1 MTELYNSS
9 ITTRLIDPVFDKAKF
24 RSEFRLTSD
33 TAYLTNLRLLN
44 VGVQSTPAQ
53 DLNPLTGS
61 AGCIK
66 SIQLYDGNQ
75 LLDQLL
81 EASIYNGFKSFMNPN
96 DKNLSVN
103 RNLNNNG
110 LGYVVSGNQ
119 TQDATSGKASRDD
132 LKVRT
137 QNEPTDSDS
146 KAWVSVAEML
156 PFLRSSLY
164 LPTNVYRNLRL
175 VVNWKNANELKDMVA
190 DDRTHTLSTYEDT
203 ILVADEMNP
212 SDSRDAVMNNYNGV
226 VYRPVEHD
234 SVDLPEITNAN
245 GSALTGTKAQS
256 NSNMVKGFNGKMLHD
271 LLVVQTPTKES
282 TYTSGNASTGYANQG
297 SQSLYKSKYQVR
309 VNGANK
315 LSRDGWVGHNQRLGQ
330 LVDTFG
336 ECNIIMGQN
345 QTFLEDGNNYI
356 DNGTTLMGQLDYTGL
371 EVQEKIDELIV
382 DVDRTGVEGNN
393 SLNQRIRLN
402 MFGTTQKEVVMR
414 NDGRYNVIYS

>member
-1 MTELYNSS
+1 MTELYNSN

-24 RSEFRLTSD
+24 RSEFRLHPD

-44 VGVQSTPAQ
+44 VGVQSSPAQ
-53 DLNPLTGS
+53 ELNPLVGS
-61 AGCIK
+61 QGCIK

-103 RNLNNNG
+103 RDLNNNG
-110 LGYVVSGNQ
+110 LGYVVTGNQ
-119 TQDATSGKASRDD
+119 TQDATSGKASRDS
-132 LKVRT
+132 LKVTT
-137 QNEPTDSDS
+137 QNAPADTDS
-146 KAWVSVAEML
+146 KAWVSVADML

-164 LPTNVYRNLRL
+164 LPTNIYRSLRL
-175 VVNWKNANELKDMVA
+175 VINWKNANELKDMVA

-212 SDSRDAVMNNYNGV
+212 SDSRNAVMNNYNGV

-234 SVDLPEITNAN
+234 SVDLPPITGIATN
-245 GSALTGTKAQS
+245 GTKAQS
-256 NSNMVKGFNGKMLHD
+256 NSNMVKGFNGKNLHD
-271 LLVVQTPTKES
+271 LLLVQTPTDDS

-297 SQSLYKSKYQVR
+297 SQSLYKSKYQIR
-309 VNGANK
+309 VNGSNK
-315 LSRDGWVGHNQRLGQ
+315 LSRDGWSGHNQRLGQ

-336 ECNIIMGQN
+336 ECNIIVGQN
-345 QTFLEDGNNYI
+345 QTFLADGNNYI
-356 DNGTTLMGQLDYTGL
+356 DNGTTLMGQLDYTGF
-371 EVQEKIDELIV
+371 EVQEKVDELIV
-382 DVDRTGVEGNN
+382 EVDRTGIDGNT
-393 SLNQRIRLN
+393 SLNQRVRLN

>member
-24 RSEFRLTSD
+24 RSEFRLHPD
-33 TAYLTNLRLLN
+33 TAYLTNLRLLS
-44 VGVQSTPAQ
+44 VGVKSTPAQ
-53 DLNPLTGS
+53 ALNPLTGS
-61 AGCIK
+61 RGCIK

-81 EASIYNGFKSFMNPN
+81 EASIYNGFKSFMNSN
-96 DKNLSVN
+96 DDNLSVN
-103 RNLNNNG
+103 RELNNNG
-110 LGYVVSGNQ
+110 LGYVASGNQ
-119 TQDATSGKASRDD
+119 TQEAGGEASSNSI
-132 LKVRT
+132 KVDT
-137 QNEPTDSDS
+137 QNTPDDTDGQ
-146 KAWVSVAEML
+146 AWVSVADML

-164 LPTNVYRNLRL
+164 LPTNVYRSLRL
-175 VVNWKNANELKDMVA
+175 VVNWKSASELKDMVA
-190 DDRTHTLSTYEDT
+190 EDRTHTLTTYEDT

-234 SVDLPEITNAN
+234 SVDLPAITGISAN
-245 GSALTGTKAQS
+245 GTKAQS
-256 NSNMVKGFNGKMLHD
+256 NSNMVKGYNGKMLHD
-271 LLVVQTPTKES
+271 LLLVQTPTDDS
-282 TYTSGNASTGYANQG
+282 TYTSGNANLAYANQG
-297 SQSLYKSKYQVR
+297 SKSLYKSKYQVR
-309 VNGANK
+309 VNGVNK
-315 LSRDGWVGHNQRLGQ
+315 LSRDGWEGHNQRLGQ

-345 QTFLEDGNNYI
+345 ETFLAEGNNYI
-356 DNGTTLMGQLDYTGL
+356 DDGTALMGQLDYTGL
-371 EVQEKIDELIV
+371 EVQEKVDELIV
-382 DVDRTGVEGNN
+382 DVDRTGVDGNA

>member
-1 MTELYNSS
+1 MTELYNSN

-24 RSEFRLTSD
+24 RSEFRLQPD
-33 TAYLTNLRLLN
+33 TAYLTNLRLLSC
-44 VGVQSTPAQ
+44 GVQSTPAQ
-53 DLNPLTGS
+53 KLNPLTGS
-61 AGCIK
+61 QGCIK

-81 EASIYNGFKSFMNPN
+81 EASIYNGFKSFMHPN
-96 DKNLSVN
+96 DANLSVN
-103 RNLNNNG
+103 RFLNNNG

-119 TQDATSGKASRDD
+119 TQDATTGKASRDS

-137 QNEPTDSDS
+137 QNTPDDSDA

-156 PFLRSSLY
+156 PFLRSSLH
-164 LPTNVYRNLRL
+164 LPTNVYRHLRL
-175 VVNWKNANELKDMVA
+175 VVNWKNATELKDMVA
-190 DDRTHTLSTYEDT
+190 EDRTHTLSTYQDT

-226 VYRPVEHD
+226 AYRPIEHD
-234 SVDLPEITNAN
+234 SVDLPAIT
-245 GSALTGTKAQS
+245 GITGTKAQS

-271 LLVVQTPTKES
+271 LLLVQTPTDES
-282 TYTSGNASTGYANQG
+282 TYTSGNASTGYSNQA

-309 VNGANK
+309 INGANK
-315 LSRDGWVGHNQRLGQ
+315 LSRDGWEGHNQRLGQ

-345 QTFLEDGNNYI
+345 QTFLADGNNYI

-371 EVQEKIDELIV
+371 EVQERVNELIV
-382 DVDRTGVEGNN
+382 DVDRTGVQGETAI
-393 SLNQRIRLN
+393 NQRIRLN